1 MPRFRRSEIRECI
14 GRVRAAARADERGR
28 ALEDL
33 VCLVFSSI
41 PGILP
46 PVRNIVDFA
55 DGGEID
61 IFFANKGVDT
71 GLWFLPIS
79 LLAECKNWREAVGAE
94 ELRIFVDRLRERAC
108 RAGILI
114 AAHGITGDNGSLD
127 GARRHIARAL
137 EQDIHVLVLTLDEIE
152 QLDNRAETVRLLL
165 DKWIRLKS
173 FLSSI

>member
-1 MPRFRRSEIRECI
+1 MPRFRLNVIRRCI
-14 GRVRAAARADERGR
+14 TRARTAVRAAERGR

-33 VCLVFSSI
+33 ICQVFSTI

-46 PVRNIVDFA
+46 PVRNIIDFA

-61 IFFANKGVDT
+61 VFFANKAVNA

-79 LLAECKNWREAVGAE
+79 LLVECKNWRDPVGAE
-94 ELRIFVDRLRERAC
+94 QLRIFIDRLRERAC
-108 RAGILI
+108 QAGILV
-114 AAHGITGDNGSLD
+114 AAHGITGDDDSLQA
-127 GARRHIARAL
+127 ARRHVARAL
-137 EQDIHVLVLTLDEIE
+137 EQNTHVLVLTLDELQAINTSPE
-152 QLDNRAETVRLLL
+152 MVKLLL